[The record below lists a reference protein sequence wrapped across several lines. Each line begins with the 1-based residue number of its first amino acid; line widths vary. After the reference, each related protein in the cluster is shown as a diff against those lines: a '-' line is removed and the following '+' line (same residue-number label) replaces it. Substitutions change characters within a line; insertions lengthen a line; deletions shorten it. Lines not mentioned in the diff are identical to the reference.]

1 MRAVN
6 IFAALS
12 GVLALVMLVAASH
25 PLKGALEP
33 AALDRIILAAFIQL
47 SAACA
52 GLALSNRAGRLNL
65 IAAALILCG
74 AALFACVLYALSLA
88 HAPWLAILAPVGG
101 STLIAGW
108 IVLVFAKP
116 RT

>member
-1 MRAVN
+1 MRAIN

-25 PLKGALEP
+25 PLKTVLDA
-33 AALDRIILAAFIQL
+33 AALDRIVLAAFVQL

-52 GLALSNRAGRLNL
+52 GLALSNRTGRLNL

-74 AALFACVLYALSLA
+74 AALFASVLYALSLA
-88 HAPWLAILAPVGG
+88 YAPWLAMLAPVGG

-108 IVLVFAKP
+108 IVLIFAKP

>member
-1 MRAVN
+1 MRAINV
-6 IFAALS
+6 FAALS

-25 PLKGALEP
+25 PLKTVLEP
-33 AALDRIILAAFIQL
+33 AALDRIVLAAFVQL
-47 SAACA
+47 SAGCA
-52 GLALSNRAGRLNL
+52 GLALSNRTGRLNL
-65 IAAALILCG
+65 VAAVLILSG

-88 HAPWLAILAPVGG
+88 HASWLAMLAPVGG
-101 STLIAGW
+101 SALIAGW